1 MITPAQC
8 RAARALLDWS
18 QMRLAESAH
27 FGVVTIRLF
36 EGGGRTR
43 DSTVVMLH
51 RALETAGVIFVDGNG
66 EGPGVRLRKG
76 VITPEAEP
84 TWRPSGQIE
93 IPESDK

>member
-8 RAARALLDWS
+8 RAARALLDWA
-18 QMRLAESAH
+18 QMRLAESPH
-27 FGVVTIRLF
+27 FCVVALPLF

-43 DSTVVMLH
+43 NSTVAMLQ
-51 RALETAGVIFVDGNG
+51 RALESAGVIFVDGNG

>member
-1 MITPAQC
+1 
-8 RAARALLDWS
+8 
-18 QMRLAESAH
+18 MRLAESAH